1 MEDLIGR
8 IIVFVLV
15 GLGSG
20 FLSGLFGV
28 GGGIIRIPVFLH
40 LLPLFG
46 VAHAVVMHVSIGTSM
61 ALVVPSAIAA
71 TRKQLALGNLDLK
84 FYRSW
89 ALGILA
95 GVVVGNVLL
104 PYAPTKALL
113 TLFVAYLV
121 GVAIYETFLKRRIAF
136 GSTPPHGA
144 VKVGV
149 AAAVGCIAALT
160 GTAGGT
166 VTTPIL
172 QAFGLTIESAI
183 AIASAT
189 GLVTGSAGTLGS
201 IAGGRDAP
209 GLPPFCLGYVD
220 VVIFFAMLPAIMI
233 ATPLGVRVGRRLSEA
248 WLRRAFAVLLFIIAA
263 DLILKLMS

>member
-20 FLSGLFGV
+20 FLAGLFGV
-28 GGGIIRIPVFLH
+28 GGGIVRIPLFLY
-40 LLPLFG
+40 LLPAFG
-46 VAHAVVMHVSIGTSM
+46 VAHAVVMHVAIGTSI

-71 TRKQLALGNLDLK
+71 TRKQIALGNLDLK
-84 FYRSW
+84 FYRTW

-95 GVVVGNVLL
+95 GVLVGNVLL
-104 PYAPTKALL
+104 PYAPTEALVA
-113 TLFVAYLV
+113 LFAAYLLA
-121 GVAIYETFLKRRIAF
+121 VAIFEAFLKHRIAF
-136 GSTPPHGA
+136 GTAPPRGA
-144 VKVGV
+144 VKVGI

-172 QAFGLTIESAI
+172 QAFGLAIESAI

-189 GLVTGSAGTLGS
+189 GVVPGSVGTVGAILAGWN
-201 IAGGRDAP
+201 AP
-209 GLPPFCLGYVD
+209 GLPRFCLGYVD
-220 VVIFFAMLPAIMI
+220 VLIFVAMLPAIMV
-233 ATPLGVRVGRRLSEA
+233 AAPLGVRAGRVLSES
-248 WLRRAFAVLLFIIAA
+248 WLRRTFAILLVVIAA
-263 DLILKLMS
+263 DLILKLVS